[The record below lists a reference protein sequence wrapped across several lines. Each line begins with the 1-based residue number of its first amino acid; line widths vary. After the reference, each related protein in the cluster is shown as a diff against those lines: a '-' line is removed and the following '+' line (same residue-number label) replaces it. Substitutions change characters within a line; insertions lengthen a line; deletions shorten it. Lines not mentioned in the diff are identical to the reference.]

1 MSDKAILKEI
11 KYLVT
16 ELCEMYFSKDIEKQT
31 NTLIKY
37 VNKNKD
43 FSVEKGKI
51 EGWAVGF
58 IYIVCE
64 DSGLFDGCIK
74 NSEGQFIDMSRA
86 EFSRMIQI
94 STSTIKSREKYIRS
108 FLNEKN
114 NFSVPKVQ
122 DLECMYDFEED
133 DEFDFSFDMDETLKK
148 NLLELLENEYD
159 IDFEDETENE
169 RNIRINMEK
178 AEEAQHI
185 DDAIKY
191 TKKAM
196 EYAKKD
202 IPDFNEI
209 KGKFWGFRH
218 TRPYMMLKYAL
229 ADLYFYNGRLQEG
242 VKEYKELLELNKMDN
257 QGIRYKLINA
267 CILTDDKEC
276 IDYLYNEYPEQ
287 SPHMLYPQALYNF
300 YKGNEINAK
309 RYIGQAIESNIHV
322 GEILFGFIDFSDNI
336 FAYTLGSESEASS
349 YLDYGGDMWLA
360 VDGALTWLYNE
371 YINYFKKH
379 NIDLGFK
386 KKDKQKIEKHL
397 TSISNY
403 FRKQCPDMYK
413 L

>member
-1 MSDKAILKEI
+1 MSNKAILKEI
-11 KYLVT
+11 KYLVNQ
-16 ELCEMYFSKDIEKQT
+16 LCEMYFSKDIEKQT

-58 IYIVCE
+58 IYVVCE

-74 NSEGQFIDMSRA
+74 NSEGQFIDISRA

-114 NFSVPKVQ
+114 NFSVQKVQ
-122 DLECMYDFEED
+122 NLECMYDFEEN
-133 DEFDFSFDMDETLKK
+133 DEFDFDINETLKK
-148 NLLELLENEYD
+148 NLLEFLENQCD
-159 IDFEDETENE
+159 DNFEDETENE

-196 EYAKKD
+196 DYARQD
-202 IPDFNEI
+202 IPDFDEI
-209 KGKFWGFRH
+209 KGEFWVFRH
-218 TRPYMMLKYAL
+218 TRPYMMVKDSL
-229 ADLYFYNGRLQEG
+229 ADLYFYNGRIQEG

-267 CILTDDKEC
+267 CILTEDKEC
-276 IDYLYNEYPEQ
+276 IEYLHNEYPEET
-287 SPHMLYPQALYNF
+287 PHMLYPLALYSF
-300 YKGNEINAK
+300 YKKDQVNAK
-309 RYIGQAIESNIHV
+309 RYMEKAMESNKHV
-322 GEILFGFIDFSDNI
+322 GEILFGFIDFSENK
-336 FAYTLGSESEASS
+336 FAYALGSEEEASA
-349 YLDYGGDMWLA
+349 YLDCGGDMWLA
-360 VDGALTWLYNE
+360 VDGALQWLYNE
-371 YINYFKKH
+371 YINHLKKH
-379 NIDLGFK
+379 NIDLGFTK
-386 KKDKQKIEKHL
+386 KEKQEIEKHL
-397 TSISNY
+397 ISINNH

-413 L
+413 LC